1 MEVSATFVLAVAG
14 GIIVGLIG
22 GWGLSWVTSRSRDA
36 VAANSL
42 TLIAPF
48 VLYLAAEAIE
58 GSGIL
63 AVVAAALYLAHAQ
76 TSDAGSAARL
86 QSATL
91 WRHLTFALQ
100 AMAFFL
106 VGLELVATL
115 LQLDR
120 GQLELVGLLVVVVT
134 FVLVLTRVLFIY
146 VSIRIEGLRR
156 GERQNMRLAMLAAW
170 AGARGPVSGMA
181 AFSIPLVLADGSAL
195 PYREELLATTFV
207 IILVTLLLSQT
218 LAPLAR
224 RLGVQAPDDTDQ
236 FRRIDATLSRAALRR
251 LDAIEE
257 EAALRGRP
265 IPSDV
270 VGLLRGVVD
279 QRLLSL
285 QVETGVDAPDVL
297 ALQRELR
304 SLMIRAEQ
312 EELLRIRDEEGL
324 PDSMVRPIQQALD
337 VRLLGLGKIA
347 EGEH

>member
-1 MEVSATFVLAVAG
+1 
-14 GIIVGLIG
+14 
-22 GWGLSWVTSRSRDA
+22 
-36 VAANSL
+36 
-42 TLIAPF
+42 
-48 VLYLAAEAIE
+48 
-58 GSGIL
+58 
-63 AVVAAALYLAHAQ
+63 
-76 TSDAGSAARL
+76 
-86 QSATL
+86 
-91 WRHLTFALQ
+91 
-100 AMAFFL
+100 
-106 VGLELVATL
+106 
-115 LQLDR
+115 
-120 GQLELVGLLVVVVT
+120 
-134 FVLVLTRVLFIY
+134 
-146 VSIRIEGLRR
+146 
-156 GERQNMRLAMLAAW
+156 
-170 AGARGPVSGMA
+170 MA

-236 FRRIDATLSRAALRR
+236 FRRIDATLALAALRR

-257 EAALRGRP
+257 EAAMRGRP